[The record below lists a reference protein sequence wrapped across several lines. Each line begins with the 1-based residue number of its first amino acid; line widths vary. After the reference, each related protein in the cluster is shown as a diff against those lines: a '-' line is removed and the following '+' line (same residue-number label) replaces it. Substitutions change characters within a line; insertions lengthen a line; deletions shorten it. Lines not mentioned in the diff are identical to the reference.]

1 MRLILVGAAA
11 CLAMTAC
18 VPQKQ
23 YYWGNYSSALY
34 DYYTDSTQLADY
46 RQALVVIVQEG
57 EAERRV
63 PPGIYAELGYLELQ
77 AGNVAE
83 AKRYFEREKERW
95 PESAV
100 FMDRMIAAIGQPEG
114 TPRPADAAGNKPA
127 GS

>member
-1 MRLILVGAAA
+1 
-11 CLAMTAC
+11 MTAC